1 MTNFIKTVVISLAL
15 AINSISVPAA
25 GLPTLPVDSRITK
38 GTLGCGVTY
47 YMVSNPSAKGY
58 ADIAVVRRNEA
69 PSEEARK
76 SLSPGFF
83 SRMKIAPR
91 PDGYMSDNDGSTVF
105 RYENIAFYRPEVLD
119 STLLYTFDQ
128 IAQSRS
134 EQAIIVCG
142 DIDQVE
148 LKKKMDIFSMLVPR
162 ILVKEANVPDYVW
175 EPSPAPVVT
184 VNTEPGRKVSEISVS
199 YTSARTPYQLMNT
212 PQFLV
217 TDILAKE
224 FHAVV
229 GHRFKRNLR
238 DAGIPVAYLRY
249 GAVTSF
255 NSAGDERY
263 TVTVGTSPEFVDV
276 AMRTISSTLA
286 ELDSFGVSETE
297 FADAKSTLLP
307 SFIKRAKATPSREE
321 DVDRCISHF
330 LYGSPLSPRTE
341 DLTLFSRKNVAD
353 STQARL
359 FNRFSSALLEQLSN
373 LSLEYTLA
381 DTLDRDEALFYYN
394 LAYLYGS
401 ITPSGKD
408 YTWHSRDTLG
418 MERTAPRVRLR
429 SEKAEPVSGGKL
441 WTFSNG
447 MRVAY
452 KQIPGSG
459 MFNYCF
465 IMNGG
470 LSSIENLVQGEG
482 GYIAP
487 MLSMYDAGGLSCS
500 AFHDLVSAKG
510 VTMNTHVGVYSMNI
524 NGEAPSSRLS
534 FLLKA
539 LLSLSGDRT
548 FNWAEFEAYARS
560 DAFMKTSASDAM
572 DMQMSPG
579 FVYMPVKRAGALT
592 KETARKADKYFQDRF
607 ARANDG
613 ILVLAGDLDEAVVKK
628 ALLKYLGGFNTDRGS
643 MARVAVDR
651 RPIVGTRTV
660 EGSGAPAL
668 YVLMDAEYS
677 VTAQTYYTADIAAEA
692 LRQSL
697 VSHLAPY
704 GFGVDVLASLETQP
718 QERFQMLV
726 SCYPANLD
734 DLPENVTRDQAR
746 ALTAVRAAIAEVS
759 RKAPDQADLKAW
771 KALALDNAQ
780 KSLSSPEGTVE
791 ILRARYAAGK
801 DFSKYQDNIN
811 SITPEVVR
819 SFLAALAGGG
829 RIEYIVNE

>member
-76 SLSPGFF
+76 SLIPGFF

-229 GHRFKRNLR
+229 DHRFKRNLR

-560 DAFMKTSASDAM
+560 DAFMKTSASDVM

-628 ALLKYLGGFNTDRGS
+628 LLLRYLGGFNTDRGS

-651 RPIVGTRTV
+651 RPIVGSRTG
-660 EGSGAPAL
+660 EGTGAPAL
-668 YVLMDAEYS
+668 HVLMDAEYS
-677 VTAQTYYTADIAAEA
+677 VTAQTYYTADVAAEA
-692 LRQSL
+692 LRQAL

-704 GFGVDVLASLETQP
+704 GFGVEVTASLETQP

-726 SCYPANLD
+726 SCFPARREG
-734 DLPENVTRDQAR
+734 LPENVTWDNER
-746 ALTAVRAAIAEVS
+746 ALTAVRAAIKEVS
-759 RKAPDQADLKAW
+759 GKAPSQTDVNAW
-771 KALALDNAQ
+771 KALAMDNARQ
-780 KSLSSPEGTVE
+780 SMASPAGTVE

-801 DFSKYQDNIN
+801 DFSKYSDSIN

-819 SFLAALAGGG
+819 SLLAALAAGG

>member
-1 MTNFIKTVVISLAL
+1 MTILFKTVVISLAL
-15 AINSISVPAA
+15 ALNSISVPAA

-58 ADIAVVRRNEA
+58 ADIAVVRRDEA
-69 PSEEARK
+69 PSEEARQ
-76 SLSPGFF
+76 SLRPGFF

-91 PDGYMSDNDGSTVF
+91 HDGYMSDNDGSTVF

-119 STLLYTFDQ
+119 STLLFTFDQ

-162 ILVKEANVPDYVW
+162 ILVKEAHIPDYIW

-184 VNTEPGRKVSEISVS
+184 LKTEPGRKVSEISIS

-217 TDILAKE
+217 TEILAKE
-224 FHAVV
+224 FRAVI
-229 GHRFKRNLR
+229 GHRLDRNLR

-249 GAVTSF
+249 SAATSF

-263 TVTVGTSPEFVDV
+263 TVTIGTSPEFVDA
-276 AMRTISSTLA
+276 AMRTVSSTLA
-286 ELDSFGVSETE
+286 ELDSFGVSESE
-297 FADAKSTLLP
+297 FSDAKNTLLP
-307 SFIKRAKATPSREE
+307 SFMKRAKATPSREE

-353 STQARL
+353 STQTRL

-381 DTLDRDEALFYYN
+381 DTLDKDEALFYYN

-408 YTWHSRDTLG
+408 YTWHSKDTLG
-418 MERTAPRVRLR
+418 MERSTPRIRLK

-447 MRVAY
+447 MRVSY

-470 LSSIENLVQGEG
+470 LSSIDNLLQGEG

-500 AFHDLVSAKG
+500 AFHDLVKAKG

-524 NGEAPSSRLS
+524 NGEAPTSRLS

-539 LLSLSGDRT
+539 LLALSGDRT

-560 DAFMKTSASDAM
+560 DAFYRTSASDLM

-579 FVYMPVKRAGALT
+579 FIYMPVKRAGALT
-592 KETARKADKYFQDRF
+592 KDTARKADKYFQDRF

-613 ILVLAGDLDEAVVKK
+613 ILILSGDLDEAVVKK
-628 ALLKYLGGFNTDRGS
+628 LLLKYMGGFNTDRGS

-651 RPIVGTRTV
+651 SPIVGTRTIQGP
-660 EGSGAPAL
+660 GSPAL

-677 VTAQTYYTADIAAEA
+677 VTAQSYYTADIAAEA
-692 LRQSL
+692 LRQTL

-704 GFGVDVLASLETQP
+704 GFGAEVLASLETQP
-718 QERFQMLV
+718 QERFQLLI
-726 SCYPANLD
+726 SCYPARREG
-734 DLPENVTRDQAR
+734 LPDNVTWDNER
-746 ALTAVRAAIAEVS
+746 ALTAVRAAIQEVS
-759 RKAPDQADLKAW
+759 RKAPAQIDVNAW
-771 KALALDNAQ
+771 KALAMDLTKKRMGTPSGVVDIV
-780 KSLSSPEGTVE
+780 KS
-791 ILRARYAAGK
+791 RYAAGK
-801 DFSKYQDNIN
+801 DFSRYSDSIN
-811 SITPEVVR
+811 SITPEVIR

-829 RIEYIVNE
+829 RIEFIVNE

>member
-1 MTNFIKTVVISLAL
+1 MYQHVDRIGRHDAVFSAL
-15 AINSISVPAA
+15 A
-25 GLPTLPVDSRITK
+25 
-38 GTLGCGVTY
+38 CGFVK
-47 YMVSNPSAKGY
+47 AIG
-58 ADIAVVRRNEA
+58 AV
-69 PSEEARK
+69 
-76 SLSPGFF
+76 
-83 SRMKIAPR
+83 
-91 PDGYMSDNDGSTVF
+91 
-105 RYENIAFYRPEVLD
+105 
-119 STLLYTFDQ
+119 Q

-199 YTSARTPYQLMNT
+199 YASARTPYQLMNT

-229 GHRFKRNLR
+229 DHRFKRNLR

-418 MERTAPRVRLR
+418 MERTAPKVRLR

-487 MLSMYDAGGLSCS
+487 MLSMYDAGGLSCMT
-500 AFHDLVSAKG
+500 L
-510 VTMNTHVGVYSMNI
+510 
-524 NGEAPSSRLS
+524 
-534 FLLKA
+534 
-539 LLSLSGDRT
+539 
-548 FNWAEFEAYARS
+548 
-560 DAFMKTSASDAM
+560 
-572 DMQMSPG
+572 
-579 FVYMPVKRAGALT
+579 
-592 KETARKADKYFQDRF
+592 
-607 ARANDG
+607 
-613 ILVLAGDLDEAVVKK
+613 
-628 ALLKYLGGFNTDRGS
+628 
-643 MARVAVDR
+643 
-651 RPIVGTRTV
+651 
-660 EGSGAPAL
+660 
-668 YVLMDAEYS
+668 
-677 VTAQTYYTADIAAEA
+677 
-692 LRQSL
+692 
-697 VSHLAPY
+697 
-704 GFGVDVLASLETQP
+704 
-718 QERFQMLV
+718 
-726 SCYPANLD
+726 
-734 DLPENVTRDQAR
+734 
-746 ALTAVRAAIAEVS
+746 
-759 RKAPDQADLKAW
+759 
-771 KALALDNAQ
+771 
-780 KSLSSPEGTVE
+780 
-791 ILRARYAAGK
+791 
-801 DFSKYQDNIN
+801 
-811 SITPEVVR
+811 
-819 SFLAALAGGG
+819 
-829 RIEYIVNE
+829 